1 MLGFGGFDRSF
12 GIISLLGI
20 GIFAVA
26 LFLFVYVLVRALRQ
40 HRINNHSPRLTVE
53 ARVVGRRA
61 NTDVSQHPVGGDVTG
76 AHGFSTSSTTTYYV
90 TFEVESGDRM
100 EFIVPQSQYGY
111 IAEGDYGKLTFQG
124 TRFLDFQ
131 RR

>member
-12 GIISLLGI
+12 GIFSLLGI

-40 HRINNHSPRLTVE
+40 HRINNQSPRLTVE
-53 ARVVGRRA
+53 ARVVARRA
-61 NTDVSQHPVGGDVTG
+61 NTDISQHPVGGDVTG
-76 AHGFSTSSTTTYYV
+76 GHGFTTSSTTTYYV

-100 EFIVPQSQYGY
+100 EFTVPQSQYGY

-131 RR
+131 RY

>member
-1 MLGFGGFDRSF
+1 M
-12 GIISLLGI
+12 
-20 GIFAVA
+20 
-26 LFLFVYVLVRALRQ
+26 
-40 HRINNHSPRLTVE
+40 
-53 ARVVGRRA
+53 VGRRA

-100 EFIVPQSQYGY
+100 EFIVPHSQYGY

>member
-100 EFIVPQSQYGY
+100 ELRLNGEEYGQ
-111 IAEGDYGKLTFQG
+111 IAEGDVGMLSFQG
-124 TRFLDFQ
+124 TRYLGFE
-131 RR
+131 RE

>member
-1 MLGFGGFDRSF
+1 MTVALVLFPF
-12 GIISLLGI
+12 LGI

-40 HRINNHSPRLTVE
+40 HRINNQSPRLTVE
-53 ARVVGRRA
+53 ARVVARRA
-61 NTDVSQHPVGGDVTG
+61 NTDISQHPVGGDVSG
-76 AHGFSTSSTTTYYV
+76 GHGFTTSSTTTYYV

-100 EFIVPQSQYGY
+100 EFTVPQSQYGY

-131 RR
+131 RY

>member
-12 GIISLLGI
+12 GIFSLLGI
-20 GIFAVA
+20 CIFAVV
-26 LFLFVYVLVRALRQ
+26 LFIFVYVLVRALRQ
-40 HRINNHSPRLTVE
+40 RRINNHSPRLTVE
-53 ARVVGRRA
+53 ARVVARRA
-61 NTDVSQHPVGGDVTG
+61 NTDISQHPVGGDVTG
-76 AHGFSTSSTTTYYV
+76 GHGFTTSSTTTYYV

-100 EFIVPQSQYGY
+100 EFTVPQSQYGY

-131 RR
+131 RY

>member
-40 HRINNHSPRLTVE
+40 HRINNQSPRLTVE
-53 ARVVGRRA
+53 ARVVARRA
-61 NTDVSQHPVGGDVTG
+61 NTDISQHPVGGDVTG
-76 AHGFSTSSTTTYYV
+76 GHGFTTSSTTTYYV

-100 EFIVPQSQYGY
+100 EFTVPQSQYGY

-131 RR
+131 RY

>member
-12 GIISLLGI
+12 GIFSLLGI
-20 GIFAVA
+20 CIFAVV
-26 LFLFVYVLVRALRQ
+26 LFIFVYVLVRALRQ
-40 HRINNHSPRLTVE
+40 RRINNQSPRLTVE